1 MKKVIRLTESD
12 LTTLVKR
19 VITEQSEER
28 KFTMAIQK
36 FLNSKKIYGDNNK
49 PLVVDGRTDNN
60 MESQTSQAIA
70 KYQEM
75 IRANVDG
82 VWGEN
87 TGEKMPPNDVKM
99 LKKII
104 YDQGDILDRFLNLI
118 GF

>member
-1 MKKVIRLTESD
+1 MKRVIRLTESD

-28 KFTMAIQK
+28 KFTIAIQK
-36 FLNSKKIYGDNNK
+36 FLNNKKIYGDNNK

-60 MESQTSQAIA
+60 MKSQTAQAIA

-75 IRANVDG
+75 IRADVDG
-82 VWGEN
+82 VWGGN
-87 TGEKMPPNDVKM
+87 TGEKMPKNDAKM
-99 LKKII
+99 LKQII
-104 YDQGDILDRFLNLI
+104 DKEGDILDKFLNLI